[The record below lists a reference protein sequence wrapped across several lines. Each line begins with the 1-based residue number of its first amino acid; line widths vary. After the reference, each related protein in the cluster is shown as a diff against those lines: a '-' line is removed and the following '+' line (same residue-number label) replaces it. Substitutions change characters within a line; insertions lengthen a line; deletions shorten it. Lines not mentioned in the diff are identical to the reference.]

1 MTFQELLTLAP
12 DFREFSD
19 HMPPELDGRFI
30 PRTYPPYTVIHR
42 KDSPLERIG
51 ILLKG
56 TFRVINEF
64 ENGNVFM
71 IEQNDAVSFIGEI
84 TLFAGAA
91 TTSVTI
97 ETVTECETAFLP
109 IPVFR
114 QWLESDPRFMS
125 RMLRHI
131 AGKLYCASY
140 SRGERLFYSSS
151 YLLLKYVVGE
161 AEALGVAEAERVVLR
176 RTRRQLSEALG
187 MQEKTINRTISR
199 LCEEGAFSLEHGKIA
214 MSREQYQLSA
224 RRLKVYSRQS
234 RNGTT

>member
-12 DFREFSD
+12 DFRDFSD
-19 HMPPELDGRFI
+19 HIPPELDGLFV

-56 TFRVINEF
+56 SFRVINEF

-91 TTSVTI
+91 TTSVTF
-97 ETVTECETAFLP
+97 ETVTECRTAFLP
-109 IPVFR
+109 VPVFL
-114 QWLESDPRFMS
+114 QWLESDPRFMR
-125 RMLRHI
+125 RMLGHVSK
-131 AGKLYCASY
+131 KLYCASY

-151 YLLLKYVVGE
+151 YLLLKHVVGE
-161 AEALGVAEAERVVLR
+161 AEALGVADRDRVVLP
-176 RTRRQLSEALG
+176 RTRRQLSEELG
-187 MQEKTINRTISR
+187 MQEKTINRTIAR
-199 LCEEGAFSLEHGKIA
+199 LCEEGAISLERGKIA

-224 RRLKVYSRQS
+224 RRLNVYIRQS
-234 RNGTT
+234 RNGTS

>member
-19 HMPPELDGRFI
+19 HIPAELDGLFV
-30 PRTYPPYTVIHR
+30 PHTYPAYTVIHR

-97 ETVTECETAFLP
+97 ETVTPCQTAFLP

-114 QWLESDPRFMS
+114 QWLESDPRFMG
-125 RMLRHI
+125 RMLHHI
-131 AGKLYCASY
+131 AKKLYCASY

-151 YLLLKYVVGE
+151 YLLLKHVVSE
-161 AEALGVAEAERVVLR
+161 AEALGVADQSQVVLR
-176 RTRRQLSEALG
+176 KTRRQLSEELG
-187 MQEKTINRTISR
+187 MQEKTVNRTIAR
-199 LCEEGAFSLEHGKIA
+199 LCEEDAISLERGKIA
-214 MSREQYQLSA
+214 MTREQYQFST
-224 RRLKVYSRQS
+224 RRLRVYIRQS
-234 RNGTT
+234 RNGTV